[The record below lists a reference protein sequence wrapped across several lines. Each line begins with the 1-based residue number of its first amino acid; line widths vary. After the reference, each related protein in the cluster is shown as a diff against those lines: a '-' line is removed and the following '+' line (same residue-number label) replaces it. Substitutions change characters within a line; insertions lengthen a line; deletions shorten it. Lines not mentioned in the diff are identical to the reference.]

1 MESRAKFKNENK
13 MAVADRAAVVSL
25 IEELSDIQYH
35 KKREVVKMKN
45 FYSFF

>member
-13 MAVADRAAVVSL
+13 MAVADRAAL

-45 FYSFF
+45 FDSFF